1 MALGLGA
8 LIVLVL
14 ALYGWGIRAQIAG
27 AVLGSGKIDVAAH
40 STTVQHPVGGV
51 VTEILVRNG
60 DVVQAGQVLLRLED
74 RQIRSDL
81 AVAED
86 DLLEALAN
94 IARNEAIID
103 GRTALQPEAFLAE
116 RAAGSADIGAA
127 IARQQRQLD
136 SQMAALEAQERLIGQ
151 QIAQVRDQI
160 GGNAAEIAANVAQA
174 DFTRRELEQIR
185 ALSQKGLSTSQQ
197 LFTLEKDLVRL
208 EGEIARLTARAAEL
222 GGRVAELELSLL
234 GLRPAAIEKAAGEL
248 SKLRTDRTRHQEKRS
263 VLMDALTRTE
273 IRAPVGGRVHDSR
286 VQGLRSV
293 VVAASPLMS
302 IVPADQPLVA
312 VVRVDAAD
320 IDQLHPGQEAALRF
334 LAFDRRSLPVILGQV
349 DAISPDAFADPVSKA
364 AYYEVT
370 VTLRPDQMAALAGH
384 DLVPGMPVEAHIA
397 TVARTPLDYV
407 LRPLASYFDR
417 ALRDG

>member
-8 LIVLVL
+8 LIALALSLVL
-14 ALYGWGIRAQIAG
+14 WGMQAQIAG
-27 AVLGSGKIDVAAH
+27 AVLGTGRVEMASH

-60 DVVQAGQVLLRLED
+60 DLVQAGQVVLRLED

-81 AVAED
+81 AVVED

-94 IARNEAIID
+94 IARNEAVID
-103 GRTALQPEAFLAE
+103 GTPRLHPDAFLAE
-116 RAAGSADIGAA
+116 RAAASDKVRTMVD
-127 IARQQRQLD
+127 RQQRQLD
-136 SQMAALEAQERLIGQ
+136 SQLQALEAEGRLIGQ
-151 QIAQVRDQI
+151 QIAQVNDQI
-160 GGNAAEIAANVAQA
+160 AGNAAELASGLAQTE
-174 DFTRRELEQIR
+174 FTLRELEQIR
-185 ALSQKGLSTSQQ
+185 KLSEKGLSTTQQ
-197 LFTLEKDLVRL
+197 LFGLEKDLVRL
-208 EGEIARLTARAAEL
+208 QGDTARLQARAAEL
-222 GGRVAELELSLL
+222 RARVAELELSLQ
-234 GLRPAAIEKAAGEL
+234 GLRPEALEKAATEL
-248 SKLRTDRTRHQEKRS
+248 SKLRPDRTRHQEKRS
-263 VLMDALTRTE
+263 SLLDALARTE

-302 IVPADQPLVA
+302 IVPADDPLVA

-320 IDQLHPGQEAALRF
+320 IDQLHPGQDAALRF

-349 DAISPDAFADPVSKA
+349 DGISPDSFVDPASKA

-370 VTLRPDQMAALAGH
+370 VALPPDQLALLQGQE
-384 DLVPGMPVEAHIA
+384 LVPGMPVEAHIA
-397 TVARTPLDYV
+397 TTPRTPLDYV
-407 LRPLASYFDR
+407 LRPLTSYFDR